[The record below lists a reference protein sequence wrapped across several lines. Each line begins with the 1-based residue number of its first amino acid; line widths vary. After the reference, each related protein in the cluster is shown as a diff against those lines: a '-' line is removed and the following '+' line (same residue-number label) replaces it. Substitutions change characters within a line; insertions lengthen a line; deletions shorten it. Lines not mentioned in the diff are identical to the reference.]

1 MDTAVR
7 ELAVPEF
14 DRINVTIEGNGK
26 ILLDWKKYSQ
36 GISLVLSVFSLCII
50 FILGI
55 VMFFGVS
62 IIFGLLQNLELFKR
76 YDTEIFGLMIG
87 ICLLVLMYYFVKL
100 IQVPLLFRKFHWM
113 EISNETIKVPT
124 LNGNSKYSINDD
136 LPIKYDYSEIEDDN
150 SVQDEFDNFARTV
163 AKWFVLYFI
172 QIGYDDDEDNLFLM
186 IATKNDGPKFVSFL
200 QNLLQVEIPRD
211 EIFSED
217 VVDEY

>member
-26 ILLDWKKYSQ
+26 ILLEWKKYSQ
-36 GISLVLSVFSLCII
+36 GISLVLSVFSLCILV
-50 FILGI
+50 ILGI
-55 VMFFGVS
+55 VMFFGVF
-62 IIFGLLQNLELFKR
+62 IIFGLLLNLELLKP
-76 YDTEIFGLMIG
+76 YDTEIFGLLVG
-87 ICLLVLMYYFVKL
+87 ICFLVLVYYSVKL
-100 IQVPLLFRKFHWM
+100 IQLALLFHKFHWM

-124 LNGNSKYSINDD
+124 FSGNCKYPINDD
-136 LPIKYDYSEIEDDN
+136 LPIKYDYSEIEDDKTG
-150 SVQDEFDNFARTV
+150 QDEFDKFARTV
-163 AKWFVLYFI
+163 AKWLVLYFI

-200 QNLLQVEIPRD
+200 QNLLQVKIPRD

>member
-36 GISLVLSVFSLCII
+36 GISLVLSVFSLGII
-50 FILGI
+50 VILGI

-62 IIFGLLQNLELFKR
+62 IIFDLLQNLELFKR

-100 IQVPLLFRKFHWM
+100 IQVTLLFRKFHWM

-150 SVQDEFDNFARTV
+150 TVQDEFDNFARIV

>member
-14 DRINVTIEGNGK
+14 DRINVTIEDNGK